1 MLRQGAMRCNTH
13 AAKLHVLTACCVC
26 TQVKLNAKTI
36 EALQLTVTAS
46 SVATAILNTTKL
58 KLKPHH
64 VNVRSTNHPRQF
76 RELTPRT
83 GHERERYPRAAAR
96 Q

>member
-1 MLRQGAMRCNTH
+1 MR
-13 AAKLHVLTACCVC
+13 AALS
-26 TQVKLNAKTI
+26 QVKLNAKII
-36 EALQLTVTAS
+36 EALQLTVNAS

-64 VNVRSTNHPRQF
+64 VNVRSVTNPLLHF
-76 RELTPRT
+76 AELTPCA
-83 GHERERYPRAAAR
+83 GHERERYPCATSR

>member
-1 MLRQGAMRCNTH
+1 MLRQGARRCNVH
-13 AAKLHVLTACCVC
+13 AANMHLLSACHLR

-64 VNVRSTNHPRQF
+64 VNVR
-76 RELTPRT
+76 
-83 GHERERYPRAAAR
+83 
-96 Q
+96 